1 MALEFNM
8 KGNRSLE

>member
-1 MALEFNM
+1 MALELNM